1 MVLDA
6 KPPDFD
12 RGNRPLFTGINPSD
26 VGKYVIFTVR
36 DPLHGYSKDAA
47 EEISD
52 YLVNSRK
59 IADTKMFTT
68 YSGFFENVLITVCS
82 TGSGAPELELVLMDF
97 IKWSTANTFIR
108 VGTSGALQR
117 FINIGDIVIS
127 TGAVRDEGTS
137 GEYVAKSFPAISSFE
152 VVLAM
157 ASAAEEL
164 KIPYHLGITRSNDA
178 IYVGEGRPAKNYL
191 QELQKFIPNYWEKAG
206 VLNVER
212 ETSLLLTLCNIF
224 NKRGGAVCTIV
235 DNELTGEVGVG
246 AGKKD
251 SILVALKGLSK
262 LARWDKAKEQN
273 GKRYLD
279 EKTILVASEE
289 GQP

>member
-1 MVLDA
+1 MVLRA
-6 KPPDFD
+6 NPPDFD
-12 RGNRPLFTGINPSD
+12 RDNRPLFTGINPSE

-36 DPLHGYSKDAA
+36 DPLHGFSKDAA

-52 YLVNSRK
+52 YLKDSRK

-68 YSGFFENVLITVCS
+68 YAGFFDNVLITVCS
-82 TGSGAPELELVLMDF
+82 TGSGAPELELALMDF
-97 IKWSTANTFIR
+97 IKWTDADTFIR

-117 FINIGDIVIS
+117 SIKIGDIVIS
-127 TGAVRDEGTS
+127 TAAVRDEGTS
-137 GEYVAKSFPAISSFE
+137 REYIANSYPAVSSFE

-157 ASAAEEL
+157 TSAAEEL
-164 KIPYHLGITRSNDA
+164 NIPYHVGITRSNDA
-178 IYVGEGRPAKNYL
+178 IYVGEGRPAKHYL
-191 QELQKFIPNYWEKAG
+191 QEAHKLIPNYWERAG

-212 ETSLLLTLCNIF
+212 ETSLLLTLTNIF
-224 NKRGGAVCTIV
+224 KKRGGAVCTIV

-262 LARWDKAKEQN
+262 LACWDKAKEKT
-273 GKRYLD
+273 GKKYID
-279 EKTILVASEE
+279 EKTILIADKEE
-289 GQP
+289 